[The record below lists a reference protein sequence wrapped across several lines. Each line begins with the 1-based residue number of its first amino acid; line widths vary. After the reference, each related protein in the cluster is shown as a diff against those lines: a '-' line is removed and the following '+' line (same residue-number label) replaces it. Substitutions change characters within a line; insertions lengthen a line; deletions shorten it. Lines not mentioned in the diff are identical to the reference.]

1 MLKTLNVMKV
11 LTKKIHSFTPE
22 LEDIQSAV
30 RLLRW
35 AVSIF
40 AAVNLVWVVF
50 FFLEGGVCVC
60 VRARAL
66 MQLNIRLLKN

>member
-40 AAVNLVWVVF
+40 AAVNLVWVFFF
-50 FFLEGGVCVC
+50 FFLEVCVC
-60 VRARAL
+60 ACARVH
-66 MQLNIRLLKN
+66 

>member
-11 LTKKIHSFTPE
+11 LKKKIHSFTPE

-50 FFLEGGVCVC
+50 FFFFGGRCVCVC
-60 VRARAL
+60 VRVH
-66 MQLNIRLLKN
+66 

>member
-50 FFLEGGVCVC
+50 FFWREVCVC
-60 VRARAL
+60 ARARVH
-66 MQLNIRLLKN
+66 

>member
-40 AAVNLVWVVF
+40 AAVNLVWVF
-50 FFLEGGVCVC
+50 FFFFGGRCVC

>member
-50 FFLEGGVCVC
+50 FFFGGRCVCVC
-60 VRARAL
+60 ARACI
-66 MQLNIRLLKN
+66 NAA

>member
-50 FFLEGGVCVC
+50 FFFLEVCVC
-60 VRARAL
+60 ACARVH
-66 MQLNIRLLKN
+66 

>member
-40 AAVNLVWVVF
+40 AAGNLVWVGFF
-50 FFLEGGVCVC
+50 FFLEVCVC
-60 VRARAL
+60 ACARVH
-66 MQLNIRLLKN
+66 

>member
-40 AAVNLVWVVF
+40 AAVNLVWVF
-50 FFLEGGVCVC
+50 FFFFWREVCVC
-60 VRARAL
+60 VCARAL